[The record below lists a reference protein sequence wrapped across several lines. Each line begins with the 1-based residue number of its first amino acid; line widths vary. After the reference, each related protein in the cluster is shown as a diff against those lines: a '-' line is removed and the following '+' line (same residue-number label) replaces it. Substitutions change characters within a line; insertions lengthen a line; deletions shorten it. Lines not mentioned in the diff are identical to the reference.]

1 MRKSTSGFT
10 IVELLIVVVVIGIL
24 AAIVIVAYNGITTQA
39 KNTKTISAVNTWV
52 KALRLYEVDKG
63 SMPSQNSCLGNTST
77 YPGGYCYDGTGWD
90 IDTGF
95 LNAMDDYISG
105 FPEPDVSQVNAADYP
120 QRRGAL
126 HYRNGS
132 GVHYIYMMLLGT
144 NDCPSLSSGTYSTRV
159 IHSNNVECRYTL
171 N

>member
-39 KNTKTISAVNTWV
+39 KNSQTISAVNTWI
-52 KALRLYEVDKG
+52 KALRLYETENG
-63 SMPSQNSCLGNTST
+63 SLPTHNSCLGKTTT
-77 YPGGYCYDGTGWD
+77 YPGGYCYDGTWSVNSS
-90 IDTGF
+90 F
-95 LNAMDDYISG
+95 LNALSGYISSY
-105 FPEPDVSQVNAADYP
+105 PEPDTSQVNAADYP